1 MFNKKKKR
9 KSFFINLTY
18 AHINYTYEKKNISP
32 IKKKNGR
39 KIVEMVEDYI
49 ELWKRVTIQV

>member
-1 MFNKKKKR
+1 MFIKEKKKK
-9 KSFFINLTY
+9 KKKFFINLTY
-18 AHINYTYEKKNISP
+18 AHMNYTYEKENILL

-49 ELWKRVTIQV
+49 EL